1 MIADEWGVGRYC
13 GLKVREM
20 EIRKVQRHES
30 SQRVRSLLAIRIFL
44 IKLFIRAVLKRGSIL
59 SPLSKFAQWNWIW
72 NCVDAADAS
81 RLLGARLR
89 FGAHWRVFITE
100 FLSMRFNL
108 RREGFTP
115 VELLAVVAAVGFLL
129 DLLLSTAQGGARRLD
144 AFRVSI
150 SIVPT

>member
-1 MIADEWGVGRYC
+1 
-13 GLKVREM
+13 
-20 EIRKVQRHES
+20 
-30 SQRVRSLLAIRIFL
+30 
-44 IKLFIRAVLKRGSIL
+44 
-59 SPLSKFAQWNWIW
+59 
-72 NCVDAADAS
+72 
-81 RLLGARLR
+81 
-89 FGAHWRVFITE
+89 
-100 FLSMRFNL
+100 MRFNL